1 MSTTSTVSSSLAVA
15 ASTTTYS
22 NPNAE
27 LGETD
32 FLELMLTQ
40 LQNQDPMDPMD
51 TSEMTNQITQY
62 SMLDQME
69 QMNASMTATRSYSML
84 GLTASYTATDSDTG
98 TTSTASG
105 TVTGVKTTD
114 GVTYLE
120 INGSYIDM
128 SDITSVG
135 KAS

>member
-1 MSTTSTVSSSLAVA
+1 MSTTSAVSSSWAVE
-15 ASTTTYS
+15 ASTGTYS

-32 FLELMLTQ
+32 FLQLMLTQ

-51 TSEMTNQITQY
+51 TAAMSDQITQY

-69 QMNASMTATRSYSML
+69 QMNASMAATRSYSML
-84 GLTASYTATDSDTG
+84 GLNASYLSTDSDSGLTY
-98 TTSTASG
+98 TESG

-120 INGSYIDM
+120 VNGNYINM
-128 SDITSVG
+128 SEITAVSQ
-135 KAS
+135 AS